1 MPCQVRLI
9 HSVGLDETLIWALSL
24 APPSLSI
31 SIRIHV
37 TSAPAAMA
45 ALPRSYGS
53 KNDGKNTRDDS
64 RSEIVESE
72 DAEAIE
78 KSKDSL
84 LADVVKLVNGRC
96 DLRSVLSDEVESATG
111 RMSVSGQSPS
121 PRAASC
127 HGSNSVF

>member
-1 MPCQVRLI
+1 LI
-9 HSVGLDETLIWALSL
+9 RALSL

-37 TSAPAAMA
+37 TRAPAAIA

-64 RSEIVESE
+64 RSEIAESE
-72 DAEAIE
+72 EAEAVE

-84 LADVVKLVNGRC
+84 LAIDAVKLVNGRC
-96 DLRSVLSDEVESATG
+96 DLRSVLRDEVESATG
-111 RMSVSGQSPS
+111 RMSVSGQSSS
-121 PRAASC
+121 PCATSC
-127 HGSNSVF
+127 HDSDSVF